1 MKKIVA
7 VIAVL
12 VALVVSGCGSSST
25 SAVSNVDSSGFQ
37 QAISQPGVVVIDV
50 RTPDEFAAGHIAG
63 AQNIN
68 VEDANFSTAIGTLDK
83 QATYAV
89 YCRSGRRS
97 AVATDAMAQ
106 AGFTSLV
113 NLNGGVADWTASG
126 GQLVA
131 GP

>member
-1 MKKIVA
+1 MKKAFA
-7 VIAVL
+7 VITVL
-12 VALVVSGCGSSST
+12 VALGVSGCGST
-25 SAVSNVDSSGFQ
+25 GTAAVSNVDSSGFQ
-37 QAISQPGVVVIDV
+37 QAISQPGVVVIDGC
-50 RTPDEFAAGHIAG
+50 TPDEFAGGHIAG

-68 VEDANFSTAIGTLDK
+68 VEDASFSTTIGALDK
-83 QATYAV
+83 QTTYAV

-126 GQLVA
+126 GQLVTA
-131 GP
+131 P